1 MCLFCPWEQRSKLPI
16 ELQEFSAI
24 FWALIPTREKP
35 ESDDLMFKSDAKKKI
50 DVLQKT
56 VEMQRQDIHN
66 LLLRLEQ
73 MVGEIESTRARI
85 PKAIRPAKNP

>member
-1 MCLFCPWEQRSKLPI
+1 
-16 ELQEFSAI
+16 
-24 FWALIPTREKP
+24 
-35 ESDDLMFKSDAKKKI
+35 MFKSDAKKKI
-50 DVLQKT
+50 EVLQKT